1 MDTITMLERVLS
13 MLIVGV
19 TGIGLTFARR
29 HNNEDANAGEG
40 VAFCTLT
47 LVILMWFLTA

>member
-1 MDTITMLERVLS
+1 MDIIILERVLS
-13 MLIVGV
+13 MLVVGM

-29 HNNEDANAGEG
+29 HNNEDNNAGEG
-40 VAFCTLT
+40 VVFSTLT